1 MDNLFSGLKVLDFTM
16 NTAGPYGTAMLADF
30 GADVLKVERPKA
42 GDDQR
47 NYSPQLDGIAVG
59 FYWPNR
65 GKRSLVVDLR
75 DEDGLDIVRKL
86 AAEAD
91 VVVESFKPG
100 TMAKFGLSYEDVA
113 AINPRVVYCSV
124 SAYGQTGPMSA
135 KPGYDMIAQA
145 LSGVMDLT
153 GEPDGPPTRIGVV
166 LADEVAGAFAFG
178 SISAALYHRERTG
191 TGQYI
196 DVALLDSVIALNPYV
211 EHTAAGNA
219 VRRSGNNP
227 KTLAPFGVFRGKED
241 FAIICAPNA
250 KLWAALCGVMG
261 REELVDDER
270 FDSNGARVK
279 NLDAMVTEIEAWLAT
294 FDDINEAIALMDAA
308 GLPVAKINTTG
319 DLFTFDQVL
328 ARDMI
333 IETTTPAGTPIKT
346 KGTPVRFSA
355 AQPVRGRA
363 PALGEHQTEVLTE
376 LGYTSEQIAELRE
389 RWSVGS

>member
-1 MDNLFSGLKVLDFTM
+1 MENLFSGLKVLDFTM
-16 NTAGPYGTAMLADF
+16 NTAGPYGTAMLADY
-30 GADVLKVERPKA
+30 GADVLKVERPKV

-75 DEDGLDIVRKL
+75 DPDGLAIVKEL
-86 AAEAD
+86 AKEAD

-100 TMAKFGLSYEDVA
+100 TMAKFGLAYEDIKAV
-113 AINPRVVYCSV
+113 NPRVVYCSV

-178 SISAALYHRERTG
+178 SISAALFHRERSG
-191 TGQYI
+191 EGQYI

-227 KTLAPFGVFRGKED
+227 KTLAPFGVFQGKDD
-241 FAIICAPNA
+241 FAIICAPNP
-250 KLWAALCGVMG
+250 KQWQALCGVMN
-261 REELVDDER
+261 RPDMVEDPR
-270 FDSNGARVK
+270 FESNGARTSH
-279 NLDAMVTEIEAWLAT
+279 LDEMVAEIEGWLAT
-294 FDDINEAIALMDAA
+294 FDDIDVAIELMDSA
-308 GLPVAKINTTG
+308 GIPVAKINTTG
-319 DLFTFDQVL
+319 DLFDFDQVL

-355 AQPVRGRA
+355 VEPVRGRA
-363 PALGEHQTEVLTE
+363 PALGENEVEVLTA
-376 LGYTSEQIAELRE
+376 LGYSEEKIAELVE
-389 RWSVGS
+389 RWQVGA